1 MSINNYTLSE
11 HSIVEMD
18 NFGAEM
24 QDTLKHKGLR
34 KRLVEELREKGGIS
48 EEVLAVVGELPRHLF
63 FFDTVFLDYA
73 YADKAFPI
81 GAGQTISQ
89 PYTVAFQTTLLN
101 VKKREK
107 VLEIGTGSGYQTAVL
122 SKLGARIYTIERQ
135 KALFD
140 KSSVLLEE
148 LHVKARTFYGD
159 GYKGKPAFAPFDKI
173 LITCGAPEVP
183 VALLEQLKVG
193 GRMVVPVGEI
203 NGVQTMLVVDK
214 IGEHE
219 YETSEHG
226 SFTFV
231 PMLQNTD
238 NVF

>member
-1 MSINNYTLSE
+1 
-11 HSIVEMD
+11 
-18 NFGAEM
+18 M

-48 EEVLAVVGELPRHLF
+48 EEVLAAIGEIPRHLF
-63 FFDTVFLDYA
+63 FFDTVFLEYA

-89 PYTVAFQTTLLN
+89 PYTVAYQTTLLN

-107 VLEIGTGSGYQTAVL
+107 VLEIGTGSGYQTTVL
-122 SKLGARIYTIERQ
+122 SKLGARIFSIERQ
-135 KALFD
+135 KVLHDKASALLD
-140 KSSVLLEE
+140 QLN
-148 LHVKARTFYGD
+148 VKARTFYGD

-173 LITCGAPEVP
+173 LITCGAPEIP
-183 VALLEQLKVG
+183 QDLLNQMAIG

-203 NGVQTMLVVDK
+203 NGVQRMIVIDK
-214 IGEHE
+214 VGPNE
-219 YETSEHG
+219 YEKSEHG
-226 SFTFV
+226 TFTFV
-231 PMLQNTD
+231 PMLENTD

>member
-1 MSINNYTLSE
+1 
-11 HSIVEMD
+11 MD
-18 NFGAEM
+18 NLGPEM
-24 QDTLKHKGLR
+24 HDTLKHKGLR

-48 EEVLAVVGELPRHLF
+48 EEVLAVIGDLPRHLF

-89 PYTVAFQTTLLN
+89 PYTVAFQTTLLQI
-101 VKKREK
+101 KKREK

-135 KALFD
+135 KALYD
-140 KSSVLLEE
+140 MSSAKLDEMRI
-148 LHVKARTFYGD
+148 KARTFYGD

-183 VALLEQLKVG
+183 VSLLSQLKIG
-193 GRMVVPVGEI
+193 GRMVVPVGEL
-203 NGVQTMLVVDK
+203 NGVQTMLIVDK

-231 PMLQNTD
+231 PMLEDTD
-238 NVF
+238 NVY